1 MFLQQLCC
9 LYSNLVFWQH
19 PTYDT
24 RDWKAY
30 KTKVANNIM
39 ELVKAHAIFFNIFL
53 GMRYH
58 HVKVVNDR
66 ATLQAS
72 TIGLGKFIKIFDMF
86 SIKEKCKVLAQA
98 MW

>member
-24 RDWKAY
+24 RNWKAY
-30 KTKVANNIM
+30 KTKVAKNVM
-39 ELVKAHAIFFNIFL
+39 ESIKAHAILFNIFL

-58 HVKVVNDR
+58 HVKVVSDR
-66 ATLQAS
+66 TTLQAS
-72 TIGLGKFIKIFDMF
+72 TIGLGKFIKIFECF
-86 SIKEKCKVLAQA
+86 SLKKSARC
-98 MW
+98 